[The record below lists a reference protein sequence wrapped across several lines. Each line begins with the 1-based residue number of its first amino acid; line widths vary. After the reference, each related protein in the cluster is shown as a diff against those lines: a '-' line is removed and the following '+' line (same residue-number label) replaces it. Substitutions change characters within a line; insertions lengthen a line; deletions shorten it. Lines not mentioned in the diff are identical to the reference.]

1 MGLSQGSIGMG
12 QPGMGQQLGPIGGP
26 IGGPSQAG
34 SFPQL
39 GVAVK
44 CLFLPG
50 VVMNLVFFCL
60 DVGNFPEKCSIHVIE
75 ANSVHSVDRNFFGGI

>member
-1 MGLSQGSIGMG
+1 MG
-12 QPGMGQQLGPIGGP
+12 QPGMGQQLGGPIGGP

-44 CLFLPG
+44 CLKPPRGRHEFG
-50 VVMNLVFFCL
+50 VFMEK

-75 ANSVHSVDRNFFGGI
+75 ANSVHSVDRIFLGGI

>member
-1 MGLSQGSIGMG
+1 MGLSQGSISMG

-44 CLFLPG
+44 CLKPPRGRHEFGVFLFRCG
-50 VVMNLVFFCL
+50 
-60 DVGNFPEKCSIHVIE
+60 
-75 ANSVHSVDRNFFGGI
+75 